1 MSHLVDSFQE
11 YSSWRFA
18 LSQAIRKY
26 ARWLEDREISDGQI
40 EIRLDR
46 ALERLADDKLT
57 IAFVAEFSRGKSELI
72 NAIFF
77 ADYGKRILP
86 SSAGRTT
93 MCPTE
98 LFYDETVP
106 SSIRLLPIQTRAN
119 RATTAEYKN
128 YADEWHVIPLDTNSG
143 DGMLE
148 AFKRVC
154 ETTKIPAEEARR
166 YGLYDPH
173 NPHLNQPID
182 AEGYVE
188 ISRWRHAIINFPH
201 PLLEQGLILLDT
213 PGLNAMGTE
222 PELTLSLIPSAHA
235 VLFILAADTG
245 VTKSDIEIWRDHLGN
260 ANQKG
265 RLVVLNKIDS
275 MWDELKTPAEIEEEI
290 QKQVDSVA
298 LTLKISRDQIFP
310 VSAQKGLVAKI
321 NYDERL
327 LRRSR
332 LLLLEDALSMD
343 LIPSKKQIIGNQV
356 SLEIHSA
363 HTGIHDLLETRQRNL
378 TEQLLEFRSLR
389 GKNRGV
395 VQHMITRIKQEKK
408 DFDQSLVRLQAVRN
422 VHAKLTND
430 IFTALGMEA
439 LKQEIS
445 DTRNAMLNSHLT
457 IGLRES
463 MNRFFKNLHK
473 RMDEVSHHT
482 AEISELMR
490 AMYRKFSEEH
500 GLTLSKPM
508 QFSVLKF
515 VKELDRIE
523 RIYHEKFSFGKTLR
537 TEQLAL
543 THRFFESIASR
554 TKETFE
560 IANRDVEAWLKAI
573 MAPMEAQLREH
584 QLQLRRRIESIKRI
598 HDATDSLEERIAEL
612 EQHQKTVEAQ
622 QQGLNQMLQNI
633 VDILNTPLQETQRA
647 A

>member
-1 MSHLVDSFQE
+1 MSNLVDHFQE
-11 YSSWRFA
+11 YSTWRFA

-26 ARWLEDREISDGQI
+26 ARWLEGSGLSDGQT
-40 EIRLDR
+40 EMRLDR
-46 ALERLADDKLT
+46 ALERLTDDKLT

-98 LFYDETVP
+98 LLYDETVP
-106 SSIRLLPIQTRAN
+106 SSIRLLPIQTRAKHS
-119 RATTAEYKN
+119 TTAEYKL
-128 YADEWHVIPLDTNSG
+128 YEDEWEVTPLDTSSG

-154 ETTKIPAEEARR
+154 ETMWVPIEEARS
-166 YGLYDPH
+166 YGLYDPED
-173 NPHLNQPID
+173 PNQSHAVED
-182 AEGYVE
+182 GRVE

-201 PLLEQGLILLDT
+201 PLLEQGLVILDT

-222 PELTLSLIPSAHA
+222 PELTLNLIPGAHA
-235 VLFILAADTG
+235 ALFILAADTG
-245 VTKSDIEIWRDHLGN
+245 VTKSDIEIWRNHLDSG
-260 ANQKG
+260 NQKG

-275 MWDELKTPAEIEEEI
+275 MWDELKKPAEIDEEI

-298 LTLKISRDQIFP
+298 RTLQVPRDQVFP
-310 VSAQKGLVAKI
+310 VSAQKGLVAKV
-321 NYDERL
+321 NSDEKL

-332 LLLLEDALSMD
+332 LLLLERALSLD
-343 LIPSKKQIIGNQV
+343 LLPAKQQIIGEQV
-356 SLEIHSA
+356 ESEMLGAHDSLR
-363 HTGIHDLLETRQRNL
+363 DLLEARQRNL
-378 TEQLLEFRSLR
+378 VEQLLEFRSLR

-395 VQHMITRIKQEKK
+395 IQHMIARVHQEKSE
-408 DFDQSLVRLQAVRN
+408 FDQSLMRLQALRN
-422 VHAKLTND
+422 VHAKLSGE
-430 IFTALGMEA
+430 IFSALGMEA

-445 DTRNAMLNSHLT
+445 STRNAMLSSRLT
-457 IGLRES
+457 IGMRES
-463 MNRFFKNLHK
+463 MDDFFKHLRT
-473 RMDEVSHHT
+473 RMDEVSRHT

-490 AMYRKFSEEH
+490 AMYRQFSEEH

-515 VKELDRIE
+515 VKEIDRIE
-523 RIYHEKFSFGKTLR
+523 RIYKQKFSFAKTLR

-543 THRFFESIASR
+543 THRFFESIATR

-573 MAPMEAQLREH
+573 MAPMEAQVREH
-584 QLQLRRRIESIKRI
+584 QLQLRRRLESIKRI
-598 HDATDSLEERIAEL
+598 HEATDSLESRIVEL
-612 EQHQKTVEAQ
+612 EQHQTVIEGQINELEQALQKVLSVLKTP
-622 QQGLNQMLQNI
+622 M
-633 VDILNTPLQETQRA
+633 QESELA